1 MKIFAYEFITG
12 GGLLHDAIPRSLA
25 IEGDMMLGA
34 LLGDLAR
41 IPGVEVMVS
50 RDPRLTLQSRGVECM
65 SPHAGEDPF
74 VAFTRGASQ
83 CDAVLPIAPET
94 GGVLEELSRIVL
106 AEYRILLGCRPE
118 SISVAASKSRTTSVL
133 SDAGIR
139 CIPTFDSPERVSPI
153 SGPWVIKPDDGA
165 GCADTSVVATWQD
178 ARGWLD
184 ARAGEGFI
192 AQPWCEGTPLSLSM
206 ICYSG
211 DALLLSCNLQHV
223 RRQDARLE
231 LDGIT
236 VDAVDD
242 SQGAYADL
250 AARVAAALPGLQ
262 GYVGIDFIA
271 TDEGPVVLEI
281 NPRLTTS
288 YCGLGAAL
296 GVNPAE
302 LIIAAAS
309 GDSGRASKPV
319 SIWPR
324 KAHPVLVDLHGAQL
338 N

>member
-41 IPGVEVMVS
+41 IPGVEVLVS
-50 RDPRLTLQSRGVECM
+50 RDPRLTLQSQGVECM

-74 VAFTRGASQ
+74 VAFTRGVRQ

-106 AEYRILLGCRPE
+106 AEDRVLLGCRPE
-118 SISVAASKSRTTSVL
+118 AVSVAASKSRTVSVL
-133 SDAGIR
+133 SDAGIP
-139 CIPTFDSPERVSPI
+139 CIQIFDSPERVPPI
-153 SGPWVIKPDDGA
+153 PGPWVIKPDDGA

-184 ARAGEGFI
+184 ARTGEGFI

-206 ICYSG
+206 ICYPG
-211 DALLLSCNLQHV
+211 DALLLSCNRQHV
-223 RRQDARLE
+223 RRRDARLD

-236 VDAVDD
+236 VDALDD
-242 SQGAYADL
+242 NQGIYAGL
-250 AARVAAALPGLQ
+250 AASVAAALPGLR

-271 TDEGPVVLEI
+271 TDDGPVVLEI

-288 YCGLGAAL
+288 YCGLGAIL
-296 GVNPAE
+296 GTNPAE
-302 LIIAAAS
+302 LIISAAS
-309 GDSGRASKPV
+309 GKSDRASKSV
-319 SIWPR
+319 ATCSR
-324 KAHPVLVDLHGAQL
+324 KGQPVLIDLHGAQF